1 MPAII
6 FKKEND
12 ELDHISEIVYNPDD
26 NEQPESI
33 TPRKLQLRELL
44 VKDTSDNPFN
54 FSASFG
60 DMKQYFAK
68 FGDSKDSD
76 E

>member
-1 MPAII
+1 M
-6 FKKEND
+6 
-12 ELDHISEIVYNPDD
+12 
-26 NEQPESI
+26 QPESI
-33 TPRKLQLRELL
+33 TPRKLKLRELL
-44 VKDTSDNPFN
+44 VKNDTFDNPFN

-76 E
+76 EQMALNSPEQYFSEEEND